1 MDTVKAIDVILG
13 IFKVV
18 ICVGAFVLGLHFLS
32 LGDPTLLII
41 VVSTFIGY
49 IVLTEIIRKVV
60 KKVLKEYKLIE
71 K

>member
-1 MDTVKAIDVILG
+1 MDTVKTIDIILG

-18 ICVGAFVLGLHFLS
+18 IGFGSFALGLYFLS

>member
-1 MDTVKAIDVILG
+1 MDAVKAIDVIVG
-13 IFKVV
+13 ICKVV
-18 ICVGAFVLGLHFLS
+18 LCIGLLS
-32 LGDPTLLII
+32 LGIYFYTLGDPKLLII